1 MSPSHA
7 VAPGTPLDNTTARR
21 RLLGGVVGTF
31 VEWYDFL
38 IYGLSAP
45 VLALHFFP
53 TTNPAAALLGTFAIY
68 AVAFFIRPLGGVFFG
83 RLGDRIGRIQILA
96 VTILLMGAATF
107 AIAVL
112 PTYAS
117 IGIAAPVLL
126 LLCRLAQGFSA
137 GGETSGGLSYILES
151 APDDRRARW
160 VSIGVAASFLPVV
173 LGGMFIL
180 GLRTFLGDAAYTD
193 WAWRLPFVLGGILAV
208 FGLWIRRRL
217 DDPEEFIEAAA
228 DKNASDEPV
237 ASAKPV
243 LGVTVMVILLVAV
256 QAVGAYLLNGY
267 MYSYMVET
275 VEMSATTALI
285 TNSLAVLMIVIL
297 LPVFGAL
304 CDTRGRKPM
313 MYAGAAWLLVLAYP
327 ALALVASGSFVG
339 ALVGQLLIAIGV
351 AVFASGGFVVMLEL
365 FPTAIR
371 FTGHAVAYSLGYAI
385 FGGTTPLIAASLVE
399 STGSSM
405 APAFYVMIIAALGIV
420 TVIKVPETRNS
431 RLRDAMVATD
441 AGARAEKT
449 EKTDDD
455 AVSIAES
462 EVAR

>member
-1 MSPSHA
+1 MDMA
-7 VAPGTPLDNTTARR
+7 KARR
-21 RLLGGVVGTF
+21 RLVGGVVGTF

-45 VLALHFFP
+45 ILAYHFFP
-53 TTNPAAALLGTFAIY
+53 NTNPTAALLGTFAIY

-96 VTILLMGAATF
+96 ATILLMGAATL
-107 AIAVL
+107 ATGLL

-117 IGIAAPVLL
+117 VGIAAPILL

-137 GGETSGGLSYILES
+137 GGETSGGLSYVLES
-151 APDDRRARW
+151 APSDRRARW

-173 LGGMFIL
+173 LGGMLIL
-180 GLRTFLGDAAYTD
+180 SLRTFLGDDAYTN
-193 WAWRLPFVLGGILAV
+193 WAWRLPFVLGGVLAV
-208 FGLWIRRRL
+208 VGLWLRSKL
-217 DDPEEFIEAAA
+217 DDPEEFTDAAA
-228 DKNASDEPV
+228 AKAASDEPV
-237 ASAKPV
+237 ARAKPL
-243 LGVTVMVILLVAV
+243 LGVTVTVMLLVAV
-256 QAVGAYLLNGY
+256 QAVGAYLLNSY
-267 MYSYMVET
+267 MYTYMVQIT
-275 VEMSATTALI
+275 EMSPTTALI
-285 TNSLAVLMIVIL
+285 TNSLAVLTIVVL
-297 LPVFGAL
+297 LPVFATI

-313 MYAGAAWLLVLAYP
+313 MMAGAVWLLVLAYP
-327 ALALVASGSFVG
+327 ALALVGTGTFGG
-339 ALVGQLLIAIGV
+339 ALAGQLLIAIGV

-405 APAFYVMIIAALGIV
+405 APAYYVMAIAALGVV
-420 TVIKVPETRNS
+420 TVLKVPETSRV
-431 RLRDAMVATD
+431 RLRDGLTREATSPSC
-441 AGARAEKT
+441 EPT
-449 EKTDDD
+449 T
-455 AVSIAES
+455 VS